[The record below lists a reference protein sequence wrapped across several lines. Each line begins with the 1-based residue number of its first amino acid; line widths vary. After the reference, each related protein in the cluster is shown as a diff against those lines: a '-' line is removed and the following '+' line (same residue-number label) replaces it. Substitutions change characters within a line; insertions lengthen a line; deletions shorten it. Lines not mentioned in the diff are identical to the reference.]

1 VGISIIK
8 KEEIMEQALY
18 WLVGAVGSP
27 LIQWLKGMFELEGK
41 AAMWLTLAVSTVLAA
56 AALALTGEFG
66 AAAFT
71 PENLLTVLAQ
81 ILSAATLAYK
91 LLGN

>member
-1 VGISIIK
+1 M
-8 KEEIMEQALY
+8 MEQALY
-18 WLVGAVGSP
+18 WLVGAIGSP
-27 LIQWLKGMFELEGK
+27 LIQWIKGKFGLEGK
-41 AAMWLTLAVSTVLAA
+41 AAMWLTLAVSTILAA
-56 AALALTGEFG
+56 AALALCGEIG

-71 PENLLTVLAQ
+71 PENLLAVMAQ